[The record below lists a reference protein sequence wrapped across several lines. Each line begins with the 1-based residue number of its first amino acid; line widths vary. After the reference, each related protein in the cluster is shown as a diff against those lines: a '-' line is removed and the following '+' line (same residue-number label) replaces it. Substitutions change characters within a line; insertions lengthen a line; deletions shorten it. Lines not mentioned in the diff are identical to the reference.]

1 MPEPTPMSV
10 QDALWLTMDR
20 PTNLMV
26 VDGAM
31 VLARAPLLRDLRN
44 VFRAATRRFPV
55 LARRAVHTESGW
67 DWQDDPGFDLNRH
80 VTRVRLEAPADLA
93 ALQRFVAAKRS
104 EPLPPEHPLWRAYL
118 VAPVLLDDGTR
129 GAAVV
134 TGFHHA
140 IADGVRLTQ
149 VMLSLCETDQP
160 TVSAAPA
167 RANKR
172 PDTGTAAADDG
183 SASDG
188 GPAGGNLASDL
199 LHATTTG
206 ISATARIARSTTQ
219 ALGRS
224 AASAAREAAWSAAGG
239 VADAVSAV
247 VGAVSDPLGVLSQ
260 APGAVVAA
268 PGEVASVVIGAAR
281 SGAGEVAGGIE
292 HGIELIR
299 HPDRLLDTLEL
310 LGLEESRAVNDVSSV
325 TKLLLTGTV
334 DTVWTG
340 SPGIAKAVAWSAPI
354 DLDRIKAVGRAR
366 GATLNDVLL
375 TAIAG
380 GLHRYLDLHGGRADE
395 VVWMV
400 PVNLKPFE
408 QNLPPELGNY
418 FALVFMPMPLGTLDP
433 DARLR
438 EIQHRMD
445 RIKHSDEAVLTF
457 GLQHL
462 VSTSPARL
470 AFMLTN
476 YFANKAVG
484 VLTNVPGP
492 RGPMTCA
499 GAPVVQVV
507 GFPPCSGDQP
517 MTATIFSYNGSVT
530 VGFATDARLVPD
542 PDVLAA
548 LVVEELTQMSDRTLG

>member
-1 MPEPTPMSV
+1 MNGGAALADQTPMSV

-31 VLARAPLLRDLRN
+31 VLSRAPLLRDLRT
-44 VFRAATRRFPV
+44 VFRTATRRFPV
-55 LARRAVHTESGW
+55 LTRRAVHTESGW
-67 DWQDDPGFDLNRH
+67 EWQDDPHFELNRH
-80 VTRVRLEAPADLA
+80 VTKVRLDAPGDLA
-93 ALQRFVAAKRS
+93 ALQRFVALQRS
-104 EPLPPEHPLWRAYL
+104 TPLPPEHPLWRAFL
-118 VAPVLLDDGTR
+118 VAPVLLDDGSR

-134 TGFHHA
+134 TGFHHS

-149 VMLSLCETDQP
+149 VMLSLCETDEP

-167 RANKR
+167 ASRR
-172 PDTGTAAADDG
+172 PEPEGGAD
-183 SASDG
+183 A
-188 GPAGGNLASDL
+188 GNLASDL
-199 LHATTTG
+199 LHVTTTG
-206 ISATARIARSTTQ
+206 ISATARVARSTTQ
-219 ALGRS
+219 ALGRG
-224 AASAAREAAWSAAGG
+224 AASAAREVAWSAAGG

-260 APGAVVAA
+260 APGAVAAA

-299 HPDRLLDTLEL
+299 HPDRLLDALEL
-310 LGLEESRAVNDVSSV
+310 LGVEESRAVNDVSSV
-325 TKLLLTGTV
+325 TKLLLTGGV

-340 SPGIAKAVAWSAPI
+340 SPGIAKAIAWSAPI
-354 DLDRIKAVGRAR
+354 DLEQIKAVGRAR
-366 GATLNDVLL
+366 QATLNDVLL
-375 TAIAG
+375 AAIAG
-380 GLHRYLDLHGGRADE
+380 GLRRYLERHDGRADE
-395 VVWMV
+395 VIWMV

-408 QNLPPELGNY
+408 QNLPPDLGNY
-418 FALVFMPMPLGTLDP
+418 FALVFLPMPLGTLDP
-433 DARLR
+433 VARLR

-470 AFMLTN
+470 AFVLTN
-476 YFANKAVG
+476 YFANKAIG

-499 GAPVVQVV
+499 GAPVIQVV
-507 GFPPCSGDQP
+507 GFAPCSGDQP

-530 VGFATDARLVPD
+530 VGFATDAHLVPD
-542 PDVLAA
+542 PDVLSA
-548 LVVEELTQMSDRTLG
+548 LVVQELTEMSGRTLG